1 LKKNLNN
8 NFFPSDFFSP
18 IVSSSTNN
26 AKNNKF
32 KLEEKPKSKSIYINL
47 RKEEEEDLELIEL
60 LEGKKSKNNS
70 TQEENQINY
79 INEIIKEEDEYKNKN
94 LKESEKVI
102 IKKKHEGWNNKMDNV
117 NKIYNNKLLLNNNN
131 IKFETKIKERKNE
144 IQLIKNRSISTNKT
158 KFRKYVNLNSMTNDT
173 SSYTSSLK
181 KSIPFKKDKQNRT
194 EDASNFRTGLFSA
207 VGSSN
212 NNVIIPIIPMRR
224 PNSNFIFGAEQLWYN
239 FEKGIIKNNVIDKS
253 KNDKTEVYLSE
264 KKNIEIIKSNN
275 DDIKKIT
282 NCQRYNMYNKSRNNT
297 NQDNKKKYNTFI
309 GVNNLGIVGKT
320 KIINK
325 LHKIK
330 IEKGMMNSG
339 IVSNLNKKLLG
350 EYHSRIKQF
359 KNSYLPMVF
368 NGSSKKNKINIISKF
383 ENAQRNKFRS
393 KSCNKESID

>member
-1 LKKNLNN
+1 M
-8 NFFPSDFFSP
+8 
-18 IVSSSTNN
+18 
-26 AKNNKF
+26 
-32 KLEEKPKSKSIYINL
+32 
-47 RKEEEEDLELIEL
+47 
-60 LEGKKSKNNS
+60 
-70 TQEENQINY
+70 
-79 INEIIKEEDEYKNKN
+79 
-94 LKESEKVI
+94 KESEKVI

-144 IQLIKNRSISTNKT
+144 IQLIKYRSVSNDKT

-282 NCQRYNMYNKSRNNT
+282 NCKRYNMYNKSRNNT

-368 NGSSKKNKINIISKF
+368 NGSSKKNKIKIISKF